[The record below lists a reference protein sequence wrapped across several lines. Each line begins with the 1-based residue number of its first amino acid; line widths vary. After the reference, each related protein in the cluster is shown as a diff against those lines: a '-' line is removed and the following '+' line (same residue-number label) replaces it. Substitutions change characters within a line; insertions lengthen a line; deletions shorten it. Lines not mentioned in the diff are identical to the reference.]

1 MSSPSKKDWST
12 FPSQY
17 RVILRTFLGPKFDL
31 AKHEMMTESTWIV
44 LYEACKKLTEETE
57 GPILIVHEL

>member
-12 FPSQY
+12 FPSHY
-17 RVILRTFLGPKFDL
+17 KDILRAFLGPKFDL
-31 AKHEMMTESTWIV
+31 AKYELMTESTWTV
-44 LYEACKKLTEETE
+44 LYEACKKLIEETE

>member
-1 MSSPSKKDWST
+1 MSSPPLKNWST

-17 RVILRTFLGPKFDL
+17 KIILRTFLGPNVDL
-31 AKHEMMTESTWIV
+31 AKHEKMTESTWNV

-57 GPILIVHEL
+57 GPILVVHEL

>member
-12 FPSQY
+12 FPSHY
-17 RVILRTFLGPKFDL
+17 KDILRAFLGPKFDL
-31 AKHEMMTESTWIV
+31 AKHETMTESTWIV
-44 LYEACKKLTEETE
+44 LYDACKKLSEETD